1 MYDDTNRGAIWKNE
15 NKATDN
21 HPDFKGNL
29 NVNGQDFWVSAWKR
43 RPDDNPKSP
52 ALRFS
57 IQPKTPAAVPQE
69 KPKLPQKTEQPDFE
83 DDIPF

>member
-1 MYDDTNRGAIWKNE
+1 MPYDDTNRGAIWRNE

-29 NVNGQDFWVSAWKR
+29 NVNGQEYWVSAWKR
-43 RPDDNPKSP
+43 GPDDNPKSP

-57 IQPKTPAAVPQE
+57 IQPKTPPTNGKQKPAKPAPAQE
-69 KPKLPQKTEQPDFE
+69 DFE